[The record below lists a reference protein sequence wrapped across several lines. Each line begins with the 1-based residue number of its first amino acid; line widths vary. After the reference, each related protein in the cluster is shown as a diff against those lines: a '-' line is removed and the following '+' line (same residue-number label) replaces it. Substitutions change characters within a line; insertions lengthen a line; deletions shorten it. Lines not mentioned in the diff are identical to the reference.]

1 MSLRTYAYT
10 GFFSTQSGQVPYS
23 YGPTRLPPLRSSS
36 HSGFINILQ
45 AVFELLLLL
54 LLLFTPK
61 AQV

>member
-1 MSLRTYAYT
+1 MSLGTIGYH
-10 GFFSTQSGQVPYS
+10 GFFSKPCSKLPPS
-23 YGPTRLPPLRSSS
+23 YGPTLPPPLRSSS
-36 HSGFINILQ
+36 HSDFINILQ

>member
-1 MSLRTYAYT
+1 MSLRTYAYH
-10 GFFSTQSGQVPYS
+10 GFFSKPCRKLPPS
-23 YGPTRLPPLRSSS
+23 YGPTLLPPLRSSS
-36 HSGFINILQ
+36 HSDFINILQ